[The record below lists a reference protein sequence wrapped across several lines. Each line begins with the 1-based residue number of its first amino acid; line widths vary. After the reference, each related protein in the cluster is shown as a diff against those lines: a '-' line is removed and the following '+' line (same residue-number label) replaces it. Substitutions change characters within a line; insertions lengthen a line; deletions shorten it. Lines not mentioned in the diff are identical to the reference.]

1 MITIKN
7 PFRAMREAR
16 RIMMC
21 KILFDDTRS
30 TCCGK
35 PIYIV
40 DGEYS
45 ECSKCGDECGKVKP

>member
-1 MITIKN
+1 MIIIKN

-21 KILFDDTRS
+21 KILFDDTAS

-35 PIYIV
+35 PAYIV
-40 DGEYS
+40 DGERY
-45 ECSKCGDECGKVKP
+45 ECSKCGDEFEKVKP